1 MRAHGQVRPVLLGE
15 KTVPYACRHRVSPFG
30 ATVWAWK
37 SGSRYGPISGFGRP
51 SPSPPDTKRPSFR
64 GGVGPPTPRCWCS
77 LWRQV
82 VTKRGESSTTHNL
95 LSMAISRHPPGCSG
109 HSSPTLLVS
118 ALDPSCRSALSI
130 EGLTSS
136 RALPRRSASAGRSA
150 PGRRR
155 GWLVMEGPMDSR
167 QQLWH
172 WWQLALALVVS
183 LGVLASR
190 GHTQARLAEQ
200 APAGGPAPLTSV
212 GEHPPAPDFTL
223 TTLSGTSLS
232 LADLRGKVVL
242 LNFWATWCVPCRKE
256 MPAIEALYQRY
267 KDQGLEVLAISL
279 DKLST
284 AVVEAFV
291 KEMGVTYRVALDPTW
306 ATARTYAVRA
316 VPATFLID
324 RAGNVVLRELGER
337 DWMEEAKQRA
347 VEGLLQASGA
357 DTRQ

>member
-1 MRAHGQVRPVLLGE
+1 
-15 KTVPYACRHRVSPFG
+15 
-30 ATVWAWK
+30 
-37 SGSRYGPISGFGRP
+37 
-51 SPSPPDTKRPSFR
+51 
-64 GGVGPPTPRCWCS
+64 
-77 LWRQV
+77 
-82 VTKRGESSTTHNL
+82 
-95 LSMAISRHPPGCSG
+95 
-109 HSSPTLLVS
+109 
-118 ALDPSCRSALSI
+118 
-130 EGLTSS
+130 
-136 RALPRRSASAGRSA
+136 
-150 PGRRR
+150 
-155 GWLVMEGPMDSR
+155 MDSR

-200 APAGGPAPLTSV
+200 APAGGPAPLTAV

-242 LNFWATWCVPCRKE
+242 LNFWATWCGPCRKE

>member
-1 MRAHGQVRPVLLGE
+1 
-15 KTVPYACRHRVSPFG
+15 
-30 ATVWAWK
+30 
-37 SGSRYGPISGFGRP
+37 
-51 SPSPPDTKRPSFR
+51 
-64 GGVGPPTPRCWCS
+64 
-77 LWRQV
+77 
-82 VTKRGESSTTHNL
+82 
-95 LSMAISRHPPGCSG
+95 
-109 HSSPTLLVS
+109 
-118 ALDPSCRSALSI
+118 
-130 EGLTSS
+130 
-136 RALPRRSASAGRSA
+136 
-150 PGRRR
+150 
-155 GWLVMEGPMDSR
+155 MDSR
-167 QQLWH
+167 RQLWH

-200 APAGGPAPLTSV
+200 APAGGPAPLTAV
-212 GEHPPAPDFTL
+212 GEHLPAPDFTL

-242 LNFWATWCVPCRKE
+242 LNFWATWCGPCRKE

-267 KDQGLEVLAISL
+267 KDRGLEVLAISL

-291 KEMGVTYRVALDPTW
+291 KEMGVTYRVALDPAW